1 LLVDPAIIVAQII
14 NFLLLMWLLQRFL
27 YKPIRRVIAQRGEA
41 WRQRQEELKAQ
52 EEQARQAYATY
63 TERLREWERARDQMW
78 EEAKEEARRERAR
91 LLAEAAQ
98 EAKEARARFEET
110 FELERRRMEASLQT
124 QLIQQAVAVSGRI
137 LSSLADVSLADAVI
151 ATLERRLEEAAEGPG
166 RLIDSAVLHAPGGPV
181 VDVRT
186 SFEPTSEQRLRL
198 QTLAI
203 RLVEQAYDGWD
214 EAGAQDD
221 EPRPEGPIQPR
232 VRFHVDPNL
241 LLGAA
246 VEIGGTSISWS
257 AADFLRDME
266 KEALTALQHAAGAA
280 GDGSP
285 GTGEAKARA

>member
-1 LLVDPAIIVAQII
+1 MLVDPAIIVAQII

>member
-1 LLVDPAIIVAQII
+1 MLVDPAIIVAQII

-214 EAGAQDD
+214 GVGAQDG

>member
-1 LLVDPAIIVAQII
+1 MLVDPAIIVAQII

-214 EAGAQDD
+214 EAGAEDD